1 MATSTAQRLA
11 HELSSSLQLL
21 LPRLGDPI
29 GLLHLLHDLGVP
41 FEDTA
46 GWLGVDVDELVD
58 LDALDDDEEPP
69 PADMP
74 SVIDDVYDAVTLLV
88 GLVPDDEE
96 EGFEALEVLDAVDAV
111 LQAAEGIVG
120 QLDGLIAGAA
130 QLVDGDALETL
141 PRRLLEWLV
150 VERLE
155 TTRPLATLVLE
166 IAGVV
171 ERWTVPG
178 VPSTETTPGTPAAY
192 RKRFHVAQLAALA
205 QDPGHALT
213 DAHGWGDPDEPLD
226 TLPFARL
233 FARILRA
240 SRVPV
245 AVDGVTGELAGPMF
259 RAGPTDQLPTAIE
272 VVLELDGGQALT
284 DGTTLR
290 NLPSGASVVL
300 EASGDLSLEA
310 GLRVEPPFR
319 VGPTEPGAELA
330 GRVGLTIHAAGGDE
344 PVILFGDAG
353 GTRLEAAAWR
363 VGAGLDAAADLD
375 GAGWGFVVGA
385 RIDDG
390 SLVIDLG
397 SGDGFIASVLPPELR
412 VPFDLDLTFDRG
424 GLRISGQA
432 GLEASWS
439 PGVALGPLALDR
451 LAFEVLVAGDGIGIA
466 GRAVVGLGLGPF
478 QATVSGVGAAIQV
491 GVGSEQSGSDDG
503 ASVEVRG
510 EFLPPTGIGLRLDA
524 SVITGGGMID
534 RSPDGTR
541 YSGALELELAGIG
554 IHAIGLLDTQLPDG
568 SDGYSLLVVIQASFP
583 PIALPFGFTL
593 TGVGGIVG
601 LNRSI
606 DVDGLRE
613 RFASGTVGR
622 ILAPEDP
629 VGNAPALIEE
639 LGEVFPAT
647 AGTVVVGPTLQLGW
661 SAFVRFDLGVFI
673 ELPGPTRVVLLG
685 SVRAVIADPSGR
697 PVLKLRLDV
706 IGELDLVKRSLKFD
720 AVLVDSQLL
729 EVFELT
735 GGAAFRL
742 YWGDTP
748 NVVLSVG
755 GFHPR
760 FDPAPL
766 SFPPS
771 LQRVAMT
778 RGRRA
783 DRFYLRFEGYL
794 AVTTNSLQFGAAA
807 EVVLRASRFVAEGSF
822 AFDVLIRTDPFR
834 FELDLEASLRIS
846 YRGRTLAGVKISG
859 ALSGPGPVD
868 FTGRL
873 EFKILFVTISWR
885 GSFQLGDSSP
895 PAVQAIDD
903 LVAELLPELEDP
915 ANLSAAGSD
924 PSVTIEPDD
933 APAGVAF
940 VLPNSRLTWQQR
952 RAPLH
957 LRLERLDGAPLTR
970 PTLAWVT
977 AAPKGV
983 EPATVEVTDW
993 FAPGRYLELSDAER
1007 VDREAY
1013 ELADAGIAVELGGAI
1028 EAAEHEVD
1036 RAPTELFLP
1045 PPDDGK
1051 VLAVQGEIRTFE
1063 VWVQDAACGRI
1074 PVPSRPAPAIG
1085 VRRLTTQ
1092 VRDERDASV
1101 LATASTVA
1109 QAHQHV
1115 RYEHAGAVVVLADDL
1130 RPTPEL

>member
-1 MATSTAQRLA
+1 MSEVPSDATATTIARHLGHMLGA
-11 HELSSSLQLL
+11 MGDELSQDGRFELL
-21 LPRLGDPI
+21 LIELGIPPDHADSVATAVGDELGAAGQALAEVTTQLTALLEESDSDARAAKTP
-29 GLLHLLHDLGVP
+29 GLLLEIATAIDAVHDLSEAARGALP
-41 FEDTA
+41 D
-46 GWLGVDVDELVD
+46 D
-58 LDALDDDEEPP
+58 LDTSAG
-69 PADMP
+69 M
-74 SVIDDVYDAVTLLV
+74 S
-88 GLVPDDEE
+88 G
-96 EGFEALEVLDAVDAV
+96 AVDA
-111 LQAAEGIVG
+111 LGER
-120 QLDGLIAGAA
+120 
-130 QLVDGDALETL
+130 AL
-141 PRRLLEWLV
+141 PWLV
-150 VERLE
+150 VTWLRV
-155 TTRPLATLVLE
+155 RHPVLTAALT

-171 ERWTVPG
+171 EV
-178 VPSTETTPGTPAAY
+178 TPIDT
-192 RKRFHVAQLAALA
+192 
-205 QDPGHALT
+205 
-213 DAHGWGDPDEPLD
+213 DPDEPPL
-226 TLPFARL
+226 TARRLHLHRLGPF
-233 FARILRA
+233 
-240 SRVPV
+240 
-245 AVDGVTGELAGPMF
+245 
-259 RAGPTDQLPTAIE
+259 
-272 VVLELDGGQALT
+272 LT
-284 DGTTLR
+284 DPAAALADRYGW
-290 NLPSGASVVL
+290 G
-300 EASGDLSLEA
+300 EASGELDASLLLDLDALLSA
-310 GLRVEPPFR
+310 LRVPAALDLDRDEIRVRSFTLAIDHDRDPSALHVRLDLEDATGIDFELSDEDADVDVRLRTEGSLQLGSGVRIDPPFEVSPTDPTGTVDGSLTWQAER
-319 VGPTEPGAELA
+319 VASLSDPATSQDPDDPDDS
-330 GRVGLTIHAAGGDE
+330 AASATDL
-344 PVILFGDAG
+344 VLLGDAS
-353 GTRLEAAAWR
+353 GTRLTAQRWSVA
-363 VGAGLDAAADLD
+363 AGLAFGASTDGVSASAAVRLQLENGTIVLA
-375 GAGWGFVVGA
+375 
-385 RIDDG
+385 
-390 SLVIDLG
+390 LG
-397 SGDGFIASVLPPELR
+397 GDGFLAEVLPGELR
-412 VPFDLDLTFDRG
+412 LPVSLDLTFDRD
-424 GLRISGQA
+424 GLHVTGDT
-432 GLEASWS
+432 GLEVAWS
-439 PGVALGPLALDR
+439 PAATLGPITLDQFTFT
-451 LAFEVLVAGDGIGIA
+451 LLVGDEGIGVA
-466 GRAVVGLGLGPF
+466 GRAVAGLTLGPF
-478 QATVSGVGAAIQV
+478 QATVSGVGAA
-491 GVGSEQSGSDDG
+491 
-503 ASVEVRG
+503 VELAFEPGNLGPLDLRAQ
-510 EFLPPTGIGLRLDA
+510 FLPPTGIGLRLDA
-524 SVITGGGMID
+524 SVITGGGHIE

-554 IHAIGLLDTQLPDG
+554 ISAIGLLDTQLPDG

-606 DVDGLRE
+606 DVDLLRE

-685 SVRAVIADPSGR
+685 SVRAVIEDPSGR

-706 IGELDLVKRSLKFD
+706 IGELDLVKRSLSFD

-834 FELDLEASLRIS
+834 FELDLRASLRIS

-885 GSFQLGDSSP
+885 GSFQLGDASP
-895 PAVQAIDD
+895 PTVPTIDD
-903 LVAELLPELEDP
+903 LAAELLPELEDP

-924 PSVTIEPDD
+924 PSVIIEPDD
-933 APAGVAF
+933 APVGMAF
-940 VLPNSRLTWQQR
+940 VLPSSRLTWQQR

-957 LRLERLDGAPLTR
+957 LRLERLDGAPLAD

-977 AAPKGV
+977 AN
-983 EPATVEVTDW
+983 TDTTEVTDW

-1013 ELADAGIAVELGGAI
+1013 ELADAGLGLDLGEPIVARER
-1028 EAAEHEVD
+1028 EAD
-1036 RAPTELFLP
+1036 RAPKELIVSAMGDDAEDTE
-1045 PPDDGK
+1045 DEGK
-1051 VLAVQGEIRTFE
+1051 IRTFA
-1063 VWVQDAACGRI
+1063 VWLQDAACGRT
-1074 PVPSRPAPAIG
+1074 PTPSRPAPAIG
-1085 VRRLTTQ
+1085 VRRLTMQ

-1109 QAHQHV
+1109 QAHQQV